1 MTDSPDLTV
10 VILTYNSAATIEECL
25 NSLVS
30 QRYQDFDVIV
40 VDDDST
46 DETLYM
52 VSEYSSRLRLTV
64 TNNGSHNISRG
75 TQYRNR
81 VRSD

>member
-1 MTDSPDLTV
+1 M
-10 VILTYNSAATIEECL
+10 
-25 NSLVS
+25 S
-30 QRYQDFDVIV
+30 QSYQDFDVIV

-75 TQYRNR
+75 RNIGLDSPR
-81 VRSD
+81 LIL